1 MIPMGIPHGRKG
13 RMANGNTPMGG
24 TAARGASRRSLVARV
39 FFFYYE
45 GFRSMSRTWKI
56 VWLIVLIKL
65 FVMFAVLKVFFF
77 PNYLNTRYD
86 TNEQRSEH
94 VLEELTR
101 KNN

>member
-1 MIPMGIPHGRKG
+1 
-13 RMANGNTPMGG
+13 
-24 TAARGASRRSLVARV
+24 
-39 FFFYYE
+39 
-45 GFRSMSRTWKI
+45 MSRTWKI

-86 TNEQRSEH
+86 TNEQRTEH

-101 KNN
+101 KND